1 MLAIAGLFGSMFSGA
16 ANDILNVIGGAIVD
30 ALKGVVT
37 YVCTF
42 WVRIPTPELAGSSGT
57 ASAPV
62 SYLQSHLHW
71 FVGAAAVASIM
82 FGVGRMVWE
91 SRLQHGADLLKGI
104 LLLIIVSGASLTIIQ
119 LLVTVSDDFSTWIM
133 GQALGGVG
141 SAELAGAFGA
151 QMGAMLG
158 ASTLVGGPVPIMLAI
173 VLGSMALVGSI
184 IQAFLMVVR
193 GGMLVILAGVLPLCF
208 SFWSTESGKNWSKRS
223 VSWLVA
229 FVLYKPAAAIVY
241 ATAFQ
246 LVSTTGGAGGIANV
260 FTGITLLFMAVLA
273 LPALLRFVTPL
284 VAGVASGGAGM
295 AMGVM
300 TGLGA
305 SAMMPT
311 GAMAVAASPV
321 SSAGSGTQA
330 ATGAVPVGAAA
341 SASGA
346 SPSGGGSAFS
356 QRAQLAAVGGQVG
369 SSLEGAAGSQAG
381 EER

>member
-1 MLAIAGLFGSMFSGA
+1 MIGIAGLFGSLFSGA
-16 ANDILNVIGGAIVD
+16 ANDILNVIGGAILD
-30 ALKGVVT
+30 ALKGVIT

-42 WVRIPTPELAGSSGT
+42 WVRIPTPELAGSSGA

-71 FVGAAAVASIM
+71 YVGAGAVTSIM
-82 FGVGRMVWE
+82 FGVGKMVWE
-91 SRLQHGADLLKGI
+91 SKLQHGADLVKGV

-141 SAELAGAFGA
+141 AAELAGAFGA
-151 QMGAMLG
+151 QMGTMLG
-158 ASTLVGGPVPIMLAI
+158 VSTLVGGPVPIMLAI
-173 VLGSMALVGSI
+173 VLGAMALIGSI

-208 SFWSTESGKNWSKRS
+208 SFWSTDSGKNWSKRS
-223 VSWLVA
+223 VSWLIA
-229 FVLYKPAAAIVY
+229 FILYKPAAAIVY

-246 LVSTTGGAGGIANV
+246 LVSTTGGAGGLANV

-284 VAGVASGGAGM
+284 VSGVAAGGAGM
-295 AMGVM
+295 AMGVA
-300 TGLGA
+300 TGLSA

-311 GAMAVAASPV
+311 GAIAAAATPV
-321 SSAGSGTQA
+321 TATA
-330 ATGAVPVGAAA
+330 AATPTATGAIPAAA
-341 SASGA
+341 
-346 SPSGGGSAFS
+346 GGGSSFAS
-356 QRAQLAAVGGQVG
+356 ESGLGQRAQMAAVGGQLG
-369 SSLEGAAGSQAG
+369 SSVERAATSQAG
-381 EER
+381 DNS

>member
-1 MLAIAGLFGSMFSGA
+1 MLALAGLFGSLFSGA
-16 ANDILNVIGGAIVD
+16 ANDILNVIASAIVD
-30 ALKGVVT
+30 ALKDIIT

-42 WVRIPTPELAGSSGT
+42 WVRIPTPELAGSSG
-57 ASAPV
+57 APSAPV

-71 FVGAAAVASIM
+71 YVGAGAVASIM
-82 FGVGRMVWE
+82 FGVGKMVWE

-104 LLLIIVSGASLTIIQ
+104 LLLIVVSGASLTIIQ

-141 SAELAGAFGA
+141 AAELAGAFGA
-151 QMGAMLG
+151 QMGTMLG
-158 ASTLVGGPVPIMLAI
+158 VSTLVGGPVPIMLAI
-173 VLGSMALVGSI
+173 VLGAMALVGSI

-208 SFWSTESGKNWSKRS
+208 SFWSTESGKSWSKRS
-223 VSWLVA
+223 VSWLIA
-229 FVLYKPAAAIVY
+229 FILYKPAAAIVY

-246 LVSTTGGAGGIANV
+246 LASTTGGTGGLANV

-284 VAGVASGGAGM
+284 VAGVAAGGAGM

-305 SAMMPT
+305 AGMMPT
-311 GAMAVAASPV
+311 GAVAAAATPV
-321 SSAGSGTQA
+321 TTAATVAPA
-330 ATGAVPVGAAA
+330 ATGAIPAAA
-341 SASGA
+341 SGA
-346 SPSGGGSAFS
+346 APAAATTSFG
-356 QRAQLAAVGGQVG
+356 QRARLAAVGGQLG
-369 SSLEGAAGSQAG
+369 STLESAAGSQAG
-381 EER
+381 EDG